1 MARAFYSY
9 DDRYMVT
16 GTIRRDGYSA
26 FGANNPYAW
35 FPSGG
40 IAWSFTNEDF
50 FQKYAHIMNSG
61 KLRVSY
67 GKNGN
72 RYWKILTKHLPIF
85 IRGVVKCKVI
95 SLLQVTYI

>member
-50 FQKYAHIMNSG
+50 FQKYTHIMNSG

-67 GKNGN
+67 GKM
-72 RYWKILTKHLPIF
+72 
-85 IRGVVKCKVI
+85 VI
-95 SLLQVTYI
+95 VH